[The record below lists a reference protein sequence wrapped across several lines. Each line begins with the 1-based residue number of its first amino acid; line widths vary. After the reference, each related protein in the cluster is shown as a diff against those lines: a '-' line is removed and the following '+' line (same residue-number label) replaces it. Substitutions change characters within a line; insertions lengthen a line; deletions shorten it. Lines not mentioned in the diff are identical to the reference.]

1 MGGEASNRRRS
12 EEEKGEKDESTA
24 LPVRERNIPEERQ
37 PLCLRAS
44 ETLGMESSAWN
55 SCTWTRFWIVSSSR
69 NRIRA
74 LFAIV

>member
-12 EEEKGEKDESTA
+12 EEEMGEKDESTA
-24 LPVRERNIPEERQ
+24 LLVQERNIPEESQ

-55 SCTWTRFWIVSSSR
+55 GCTWTQLWVVLSSR